1 VEDGK
6 GTGGTKVQNR
16 PKDLIL
22 GQDDDSD
29 NDDNDYDNDND
40 EHNNDDDK
48 VYEHNDNDDLNL
60 SWSNRKMEKIT

>member
-16 PKDLIL
+16 LKDLIL
-22 GQDDDSD
+22 GQ
-29 NDDNDYDNDND
+29 
-40 EHNNDDDK
+40 DDDK